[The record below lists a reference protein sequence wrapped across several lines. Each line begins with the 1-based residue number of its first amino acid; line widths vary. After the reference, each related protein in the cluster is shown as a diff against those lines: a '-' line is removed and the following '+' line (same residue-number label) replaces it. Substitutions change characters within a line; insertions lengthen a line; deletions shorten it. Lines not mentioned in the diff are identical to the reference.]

1 MSSAKQAYLQ
11 EKDNNMVEPSDDDD
25 QAQEAAQ
32 EAAQEEQPECVIC
45 GNNEEYVYLAT
56 NLLGVTLLVC
66 EHCAPG
72 GAMHTTDLWECDCE
86 DIDKCTHRCEGCE
99 EGHENQQGHR
109 CQNYGEPY

>member
-11 EKDNNMVEPSDDDD
+11 EKDNNMVEPSDDEQE
-25 QAQEAAQ
+25 QAQE
-32 EAAQEEQPECVIC
+32 EKEEQETQKECVIC

-72 GAMHTTDLWECDCE
+72 GAMHTTELWECDCE